1 MSNAIVL
8 REYGGPEA
16 LRLEATEVGAPG
28 PEELRIRHTA
38 IGVNFHD
45 AYVRSGLYRTLQLP
59 GIPGIEAAGVVVEAG
74 KNSLGFVPGDRVV
87 YVNQHYGAYSQER
100 LLPAS
105 LALRLPDGVSEE
117 VAASITVK
125 GLTACMLLRRVRRV
139 AAGETVLIHA
149 AAGGVG
155 QLLVRWAKHLGA
167 KVIGTVGSAEKARTA
182 RECGADHV
190 ILYREENFVDRVQ
203 TLTQGKG
210 VDVVYDSVGQD
221 TFLGSI
227 DCLSYFGTV
236 VNFGQSSGA
245 VEPFAVSR
253 LAARSTMVTRPIL
266 FHFVRDRSA
275 LEALFRETFDALAAQ
290 TIRAHTVLRL
300 PLDQAADAHR
310 AMESRA
316 LSGAIMLIP

>member
-1 MSNAIVL
+1 MTHAIVL
-8 REYGGPEA
+8 RKYGGPEV
-16 LRLEATEVGAPG
+16 LHLEPIEVGAPG
-28 PEELRIRHTA
+28 PGELRIRHTA

-45 AYVRSGLYRTLQLP
+45 AYVRSGLYKTLELP

-74 KNSLGFVPGDRVV
+74 QNSLGFVPGDRIV
-87 YVNQHYGAYSQER
+87 YVSQRYGAYSEER

-105 LALRLPDGVSEE
+105 LALRLPNGVSDE

-125 GLTACMLLRRVRRV
+125 GLTACLLLSRVHRV
-139 AAGETVLIHA
+139 TAGQTVLIHA

-167 KVIGTVGSAEKARTA
+167 QVIGTVGSMEKAKTA
-182 RECGADHV
+182 RACGADHI
-190 ILYREENFVDRVQ
+190 ILYREENFVERVQ

-210 VDVVYDSVGQD
+210 VEVVYDSVGKD
-221 TFLGSI
+221 TFLGSV

-253 LAARSTMVTRPIL
+253 LAARSTGVTRPIL
-266 FHFVRDRSA
+266 FHFLQERSA
-275 LEALFRETFDALAAQ
+275 LEALARETFDALAAQ
-290 TIRAHTVLRL
+290 TIKGHTALRL
-300 PLDQAADAHR
+300 PLGQAAEAHR

-316 LSGAIMLIP
+316 LSGAIILIP